1 MVLGGSLWGWCV
13 SSPQAWT
20 LLEHRFWSPKREYF
34 HQQTKEAVWSPLGHF
49 RGLMSVNETA
59 KEGGGN

>member
-1 MVLGGSLWGWCV
+1 MVLGGSLWCV